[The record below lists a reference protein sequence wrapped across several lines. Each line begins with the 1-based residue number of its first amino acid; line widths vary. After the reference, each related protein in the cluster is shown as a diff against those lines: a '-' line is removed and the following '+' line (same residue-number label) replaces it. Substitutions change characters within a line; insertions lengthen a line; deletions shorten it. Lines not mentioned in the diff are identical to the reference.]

1 MEDKW
6 RSSRPKILHEK
17 HLKVIPLIN
26 NSAKK
31 WNRAWEV
38 HFSGASSEKISR
50 SHFKGG
56 EFVIKGQT
64 TQGMNWNSSAT
75 GPMDWWIHKFEIRGS
90 NYCQYTWWM
99 SQEMPLF
106 LKTKKEMRGDARLL
120 HSTVRTGTQTK
131 TTIYH
136 RRTHNSV
143 QIETNTRLIVHIMV
157 TTHIWLY
164 FLGQAVLMPFTNFW
178 FFYITIRNI
187 MTPKRDF

>member
-50 SHFKGG
+50 SQFKGG

-64 TQGMNWNSSAT
+64 TQEMNWKSSAT
-75 GPMDWWIHKFEIRGS
+75 GPMNWWIHKFEIRGS

-99 SQEMPLF
+99 SQEMPIF
-106 LKTKKEMRGDARLL
+106 LENARLL
-120 HSTVRTGTQTK
+120 HSTARTQTQ

-157 TTHIWLY
+157 TTHIWLFSWPSY
-164 FLGQAVLMPFTNFW
+164 PNAFH
-178 FFYITIRNI
+178 
-187 MTPKRDF
+187 

>member
-50 SHFKGG
+50 SQFKGG

-64 TQGMNWNSSAT
+64 TQEMNWKSSAT
-75 GPMDWWIHKFEIRGS
+75 GPMNWWIHKFEIRGT

-99 SQEMPLF
+99 SQEM
-106 LKTKKEMRGDARLL
+106 TSAQYC
-120 HSTVRTGTQTK
+120 T
-131 TTIYH
+131 Y
-136 RRTHNSV
+136 
-143 QIETNTRLIVHIMV
+143 TNTNYNLPSKDSQFCADRDKYQTNCSHNGHNPHLTI
-157 TTHIWLY
+157 
-164 FLGQAVLMPFTNFW
+164 FLAKLS
-178 FFYITIRNI
+178 
-187 MTPKRDF
+187 